1 MPIAPLVGAAII
13 GGGAQAVGSAFQSRA
28 TGQAANRQALASREA
43 AQLQRQTSQEQLD
56 FTKEQSR
63 YLMAQA
69 ERDREANYNQW
80 LADQKNVELGGWD
93 AAVNRRA
100 IYEQQAEQA
109 YADRLA
115 QGRNQ
120 YDEWEASQ
128 QRLGTLGQLTNM
140 DSRYIPGMVESPYRK
155 VADLQRSE
163 RTYPGYVPGLTEAPP
178 DPAIAAN
185 AKRDAERY
193 AAIQRQAAAPYLNYS
208 PLPGTRTV

>member
-1 MPIAPLVGAAII
+1 MPAIPAII
-13 GGGAQAVGSAFQSRA
+13 TAGGGIGSALIGRSA
-28 TGQAANRQALASREA
+28 SGSAANRQAQASTRA
-43 AQLQRQTSQEQLD
+43 AELQRQTSQEQLD

-69 ERDREANYNQW
+69 ERDREANYYQW
-80 LADQKNVELGGWD
+80 EADQKNVELGGWD

-100 IYEQQAEQA
+100 LTTRGARQQ
-109 YADRLA
+109 YAGELA
-115 QGRNQ
+115 QGRNA
-120 YDEWEASQ
+120 YDRWQNQQ
-128 QRLGTLGQLTNM
+128 QRLGTIGQLTGGAPRQI
-140 DSRYIPGMVESPYRK
+140 SGLKEAPYMPF
-155 VADLQRSE
+155 DPLQRSE